1 MKNNILIIAAHP
13 DDETL
18 GCGGL
23 IYQNSRK
30 NNIKVIF
37 LGEGTSCRFSEDD
50 DEDKITK
57 EIEKRK
63 KYCIKALKTLG
74 VKNYEFYNLPCGQFD
89 QTPIIKIGKIIEKEI
104 IKFKPQTIITHS
116 KNDVHIDHQITHQA
130 TIQSTRPGINNFIE
144 KILSFEILSSSEK
157 NFEETFSPNY
167 FVKIDAKTLRI
178 KIKALKCYKSEISKH
193 PFSRSEL
200 NLKSLALIR
209 GAQSGNYYAEAF
221 KVIRIIKKN

>member
-57 EIEKRK
+57 EIEKRME
-63 KYCIKALKTLG
+63 G
-74 VKNYEFYNLPCGQFD
+74 
-89 QTPIIKIGKIIEKEI
+89 
-104 IKFKPQTIITHS
+104 
-116 KNDVHIDHQITHQA
+116 IDYT
-130 TIQSTRPGINNFIE
+130 T
-144 KILSFEILSSSEK
+144 
-157 NFEETFSPNY
+157 
-167 FVKIDAKTLRI
+167 
-178 KIKALKCYKSEISKH
+178 
-193 PFSRSEL
+193 
-200 NLKSLALIR
+200 NLK
-209 GAQSGNYYAEAF
+209 
-221 KVIRIIKKN
+221 K